1 MLHIPGKESLLE
13 HPKCTCK
20 IQNIIL
26 ENRKTSATTFM
37 LSFSQMPIYL
47 LPPAVLQCLR
57 EPSLTAE
64 KKFVPWLLPKSISL
78 LGHRKTYIFWEYYRQ
93 KYLTRTMPGFIKCV
107 SRHCFRSYGVKEKFS
122 FQKQFQSRRRTVSH
136 FHFLG

>member
-1 MLHIPGKESLLE
+1 MLCIPGKESLLE

-26 ENRKTSATTFM
+26 ENRKTSTTTFM

-47 LPPAVLQCLR
+47 LPPVLWCLR
-57 EPSLTAE
+57 EPSLRAG

-78 LGHRKTYIFWEYYRQ
+78 PGRRKTYIFREYYCQ
-93 KYLTRTMPGFIKCV
+93 KYVTRTMPGFIKCV
-107 SRHCFRSYGVKEKFS
+107 SRHCLRRYGVKEKFA
-122 FQKQFQSRRRTVSH
+122 FQKQLQSRGRTIAH